1 MFTCYATIYTTLHQ
15 MANSKDL
22 APKSTRKVNV
32 LPRVCIVSVVIPKCA
47 ISHLFRE
54 GQWDER
60 KWENS
65 IMQHYHIQY
74 SPKHKLAYIVLTVK
88 VEMHYAAAV

>member
-1 MFTCYATIYTTLHQ
+1 MFFPVFALFQ
-15 MANSKDL
+15 LLS
-22 APKSTRKVNV
+22 PNV
-32 LPRVCIVSVVIPKCA
+32 QFLTYS
-47 ISHLFRE
+47 
-54 GQWDER
+54 ER
-60 KWENS
+60 AKWENS